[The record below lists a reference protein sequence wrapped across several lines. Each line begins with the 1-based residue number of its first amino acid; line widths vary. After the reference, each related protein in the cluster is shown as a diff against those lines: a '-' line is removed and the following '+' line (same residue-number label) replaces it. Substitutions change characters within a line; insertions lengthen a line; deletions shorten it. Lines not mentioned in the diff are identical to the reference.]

1 MAKAAAAL
9 YMGQPNLSKA
19 IKEILVYSKYEVD
32 TAYDGLD
39 ALDYVDQYSYDLII
53 MDVMMPKM
61 NGIEALKRIRAKK
74 IDTPIIMLTA
84 KSELDDKVEGLD
96 SGADDYLTKPFQVKE
111 LLARIRALTRRKA
124 EIINVTSLGNVVFN
138 SDNSTMSN
146 GDKVVNLTKKEFSLM
161 EYFLRN
167 KNKYVTSEKIF
178 DDVWSSDTDAYITV
192 VWVFISTLR
201 RKLASIDANI
211 IIDAKRGNGYTLKE
225 KDV

>member
-1 MAKAAAAL
+1 MKL
-9 YMGQPNLSKA
+9 LLVEDERDLSRA

-32 TAYDGLD
+32 TAFDGLE
-39 ALDYVDQYSYDLII
+39 ALDYVAQYSYDLII

-61 NGIEALKRIRAKK
+61 NGIESLKRIRAQN

-124 EIINVTSLGNVVFN
+124 EIVNVTSLGNITFN

-146 GDKVVNLTKKEFSLM
+146 GDKVVNLTRKEFSLM

-167 KNKYVTSEKIF
+167 KNKYITSEKIF

-211 IIDAKRGNGYTLKE
+211 VIDAKRGNGYTLKE

>member
-1 MAKAAAAL
+1 MKL
-9 YMGQPNLSKA
+9 LLVEDERDLSRA

-32 TAYDGLD
+32 TAFDGLE
-39 ALDYVDQYSYDLII
+39 ALDYVAQYSYDLII

-61 NGIEALKRIRAKK
+61 NGIESLKRIRAQN

-111 LLARIRALTRRKA
+111 LLARICALTRRKA
-124 EIINVTSLGNVVFN
+124 EIVNVTSLGNVTFN

-146 GDKVVNLTKKEFSLM
+146 GDKVVNLTRKEFALM

-167 KNKYVTSEKIF
+167 KNKYITSEKIF

-211 IIDAKRGNGYTLKE
+211 VIDAKRGNGYTLKE

>member
-1 MAKAAAAL
+1 MKL
-9 YMGQPNLSKA
+9 LLVEDERDLSRA

-32 TAYDGLD
+32 TAFDGLE
-39 ALDYVDQYSYDLII
+39 ALDYVAQYSYDLII

-61 NGIEALKRIRAKK
+61 NGIESLKRIRAQN

-124 EIINVTSLGNVVFN
+124 EIVNVTSLGNITFN

-146 GDKVVNLTKKEFSLM
+146 GDKVVNLTRKEFSLM

-167 KNKYVTSEKIF
+167 KNKYITSEKIF

>member
-1 MAKAAAAL
+1 MKL
-9 YMGQPNLSKA
+9 LLVEDERDLSKA

-32 TAYDGLD
+32 TAFDGLE

-61 NGIEALKRIRAKK
+61 NGIQSLKKIRERH
-74 IDTPIIMLTA
+74 IDTPVIMLTA

-111 LLARIRALTRRKA
+111 LLARIRALTRRKS
-124 EIINVTSLGNVVFN
+124 EIVNVSSFGNVIFN

-167 KNKYVTSEKIF
+167 KNKYITSEKIF

-201 RKLASIDANI
+201 RKLASINANI
-211 IIDAKRGNGYTLKE
+211 VIDAKRGNGYTLKE

>member
-1 MAKAAAAL
+1 MKL
-9 YMGQPNLSKA
+9 LLVEDERDLSRA

-32 TAYDGLD
+32 TAFDGLE
-39 ALDYVDQYSYDLII
+39 ALDYVAQYSYDLII

-61 NGIEALKRIRAKK
+61 NGIEALKRIRSQN
-74 IDTPIIMLTA
+74 IDTPVIMLTA

-124 EIINVTSLGNVVFN
+124 EIVNVTNLGNVTFN
-138 SDNSTMSN
+138 SDKSTMSN

-167 KNKYVTSEKIF
+167 KNKYITSEKIF

>member
-1 MAKAAAAL
+1 MKL
-9 YMGQPNLSKA
+9 LLVEDERDLSRA

-32 TAYDGLD
+32 TAFDGLE
-39 ALDYVDQYSYDLII
+39 ALDYVAQYSYDLII

-61 NGIEALKRIRAKK
+61 NGIEALKRIRAQK

-124 EIINVTSLGNVVFN
+124 EIVNVTNLGNVTFN
-138 SDNSTMSN
+138 SDKSTMSN

-167 KNKYVTSEKIF
+167 KNKYITSEKIF

-211 IIDAKRGNGYTLKE
+211 VIDAKRGNGYTLKE

>member
-1 MAKAAAAL
+1 MKL
-9 YMGQPNLSKA
+9 LLVEDERDLSRA

-32 TAYDGLD
+32 TAFDGLE
-39 ALDYVDQYSYDLII
+39 ALDYVAQYSYDLII

-61 NGIEALKRIRAKK
+61 NGIESLKRIRAQN

-124 EIINVTSLGNVVFN
+124 EIVNVTSLGNVTFN

-146 GDKVVNLTKKEFSLM
+146 GDKVVNLTRKEFSLM

-167 KNKYVTSEKIF
+167 KNKYITSEKIF

>member
-1 MAKAAAAL
+1 MKL
-9 YMGQPNLSKA
+9 LLVEDERDLSKA

-32 TAYDGLD
+32 TAFDGLE

-53 MDVMMPKM
+53 MDIMMPRM
-61 NGIEALKRIRAKK
+61 NGIESLKKMREKG
-74 IDTPIIMLTA
+74 IDSPIIMLTA

-124 EIINVTSLGNVVFN
+124 EIVNVSSLGNVTFN

-146 GDKVVNLTKKEFSLM
+146 GDKVVNLTKKEFSLI

-167 KNKYVTSEKIF
+167 KNKYITSEKIF

-201 RKLASIDANI
+201 RKLKSIDANI

>member
-1 MAKAAAAL
+1 MKL
-9 YMGQPNLSKA
+9 LLVEDERDLSKA

-32 TAYDGLD
+32 TAFDGLE

-53 MDVMMPKM
+53 MDIMMPRM
-61 NGIEALKRIRAKK
+61 NGIESLKKMREKG
-74 IDTPIIMLTA
+74 IDSPIIMLTA

-124 EIINVTSLGNVVFN
+124 EIVNVSSLGNVTFN
-138 SDNSTMSN
+138 SDNSTISN

-167 KNKYVTSEKIF
+167 KNKYITSEKIF

-201 RKLASIDANI
+201 RKLKSIDANI

>member
-1 MAKAAAAL
+1 MKL
-9 YMGQPNLSKA
+9 LLVEDERDLSRA

-32 TAYDGLD
+32 TAFDGLE
-39 ALDYVDQYSYDLII
+39 ALDYVAQYSYDLII

-61 NGIEALKRIRAKK
+61 NGIESLKRIRAQN

-124 EIINVTSLGNVVFN
+124 EIVNVTSLGNVTFN
-138 SDNSTMSN
+138 SDNSSMSN
-146 GDKVVNLTKKEFSLM
+146 GDKVVNLTRKEFSLM

-167 KNKYVTSEKIF
+167 KNKYITSEKIF

-211 IIDAKRGNGYTLKE
+211 VIDAKRGNGYTLKE

>member
-1 MAKAAAAL
+1 MKL
-9 YMGQPNLSKA
+9 LLVEDERDLSRA

-32 TAYDGLD
+32 TAFDGLE
-39 ALDYVDQYSYDLII
+39 ALDYVAQYSYDLII

-61 NGIEALKRIRAKK
+61 NGIESLKRIRAQN

-124 EIINVTSLGNVVFN
+124 EIVNVTSLGNVTFN

-146 GDKVVNLTKKEFSLM
+146 GDKVVNLTRKEFSLM

-167 KNKYVTSEKIF
+167 KNKYITSEKIF

-201 RKLASIDANI
+201 RKLSSIDANI
-211 IIDAKRGNGYTLKE
+211 VIDAKRGNGYTLKE

>member
-1 MAKAAAAL
+1 MKL
-9 YMGQPNLSKA
+9 LLVEDERDLSKA

-32 TAYDGLD
+32 TAFDGLE

-61 NGIEALKRIRAKK
+61 NGIQSLKKIRERH
-74 IDTPIIMLTA
+74 IDTPVIMLTA

-111 LLARIRALTRRKA
+111 LLARIRALTRRKS
-124 EIINVTSLGNVVFN
+124 EIINVSSFGNVIFN

-167 KNKYVTSEKIF
+167 KNKYITSEKIF

-201 RKLASIDANI
+201 RKLASINANI
-211 IIDAKRGNGYTLKE
+211 VIDAKRGNGYTLKE

>member
-1 MAKAAAAL
+1 MKL
-9 YMGQPNLSKA
+9 LLVEDERDLSRA

-32 TAYDGLD
+32 TAFDGLE
-39 ALDYVDQYSYDLII
+39 ALDYVAQYSYDLII

-61 NGIEALKRIRAKK
+61 NGIESLKRIRAQN

-124 EIINVTSLGNVVFN
+124 DIVNVTSLGNVTFN

-146 GDKVVNLTKKEFSLM
+146 GDKVVNLTRKEFSLM

-167 KNKYVTSEKIF
+167 KNKYITSEKIF

-211 IIDAKRGNGYTLKE
+211 VIDAKRGNGYTLKE

>member
-1 MAKAAAAL
+1 MKL
-9 YMGQPNLSKA
+9 LLVEDERDLSRA

-32 TAYDGLD
+32 TAFDGLE
-39 ALDYVDQYSYDLII
+39 ALDYVAQYSYDLII

-61 NGIEALKRIRAKK
+61 NGIEALKRIRSQS
-74 IDTPIIMLTA
+74 IDTPVIMLTA

-124 EIINVTSLGNVVFN
+124 EIVNVTNLGNVTFN
-138 SDNSTMSN
+138 SDKSTMSN

-167 KNKYVTSEKIF
+167 KNKYITSEKIF

>member
-1 MAKAAAAL
+1 MKL
-9 YMGQPNLSKA
+9 LLVEDERDLSRA

-32 TAYDGLD
+32 TAFDGLE
-39 ALDYVDQYSYDLII
+39 ALDYVAQYSYDLII

-61 NGIEALKRIRAKK
+61 NGIEALKRIRSQN
-74 IDTPIIMLTA
+74 IDTPVIMLTA

-124 EIINVTSLGNVVFN
+124 EIVNVTNLGNVTFN
-138 SDNSTMSN
+138 SDKSTMSN

-167 KNKYVTSEKIF
+167 KNKYITSEKIF

-211 IIDAKRGNGYTLKE
+211 VIDAKRGNGYTLKE

>member
-1 MAKAAAAL
+1 MKL
-9 YMGQPNLSKA
+9 LLVEDERDLSKA
-19 IKEILVYSKYEVD
+19 IKEILVYSNYEVD
-32 TAYDGLD
+32 TAFDGLE
-39 ALDYVDQYSYDLII
+39 ALDYVDQYTYDLII
-53 MDVMMPKM
+53 MDVMMPRM
-61 NGIEALKRIRAKK
+61 NGIQSLKKIREKH
-74 IDTPIIMLTA
+74 IDTPVIMLTA

-111 LLARIRALTRRKA
+111 LLARIRALTRRKS
-124 EIINVTSLGNVVFN
+124 EIVNVSSFGNVSFN

-167 KNKYVTSEKIF
+167 KGKYITSEKIF

-201 RKLASIDANI
+201 RKLSSINANI

>member
-1 MAKAAAAL
+1 
-9 YMGQPNLSKA
+9 MGRCQ
-19 IKEILVYSKYEVD
+19 
-32 TAYDGLD
+32 
-39 ALDYVDQYSYDLII
+39 
-53 MDVMMPKM
+53 
-61 NGIEALKRIRAKK
+61 GIEVLKQIRQQKN
-74 IDTPIIMLTA
+74 DTPVLVLSAINQMD
-84 KSELDDKVEGLD
+84 KKVECLNL
-96 SGADDYLTKPFQVKE
+96 GADDYLTKPFQVKE

-124 EIINVTSLGNVVFN
+124 EIVNVTSLGNVTFN

-146 GDKVVNLTKKEFSLM
+146 GDKVVNLTRKEFSLM

-167 KNKYVTSEKIF
+167 KNKYITSEKIF

>member
-1 MAKAAAAL
+1 MKL
-9 YMGQPNLSKA
+9 LLVEDERDLSKA

-32 TAYDGLD
+32 TAFDGLE
-39 ALDYVDQYSYDLII
+39 ALDYVEQYSYDLII
-53 MDVMMPKM
+53 MDIMMPRM
-61 NGIEALKRIRAKK
+61 NGIESLKKMREKG
-74 IDTPIIMLTA
+74 IDSPIIMLTA

-124 EIINVTSLGNVVFN
+124 EIVNVSSLGNVTFN

-167 KNKYVTSEKIF
+167 KNKYITSEKIF

-201 RKLASIDANI
+201 RKLKSIDANI

>member
-1 MAKAAAAL
+1 MKL
-9 YMGQPNLSKA
+9 LLVEDERDLSRA

-32 TAYDGLD
+32 TAFDGLE
-39 ALDYVDQYSYDLII
+39 ALDYVAQYSYDLII

-61 NGIEALKRIRAKK
+61 NGIESLKRIRAQN

-124 EIINVTSLGNVVFN
+124 EIVNVTSLGNVTFN

-146 GDKVVNLTKKEFSLM
+146 GDKVVNLTRKEFSLM

-167 KNKYVTSEKIF
+167 KNKYITSEKIF

-211 IIDAKRGNGYTLKE
+211 VIDAKRGNGYTLKE

>member
-1 MAKAAAAL
+1 MKL
-9 YMGQPNLSKA
+9 LLVEDERDLSRA

-32 TAYDGLD
+32 TAFDGLE
-39 ALDYVDQYSYDLII
+39 ALDYVAQYSYDLII

-61 NGIEALKRIRAKK
+61 NGIESLKRIRAQN

-124 EIINVTSLGNVVFN
+124 EIVNVTSLGNVTFN

-146 GDKVVNLTKKEFSLM
+146 GEKVVNLTRKEFSLM

-167 KNKYVTSEKIF
+167 KNKYITSEKIF

-211 IIDAKRGNGYTLKE
+211 VIDAKRGNGYTLKD

>member
-1 MAKAAAAL
+1 MKL
-9 YMGQPNLSKA
+9 LLVEDERDLSKA

-32 TAYDGLD
+32 TAFDGLE

-61 NGIEALKRIRAKK
+61 NGIQSLKKIRERH
-74 IDTPIIMLTA
+74 IDTPVIMLTA

-111 LLARIRALTRRKA
+111 LLARIRALTRRKS
-124 EIINVTSLGNVVFN
+124 EIVNVSSFGNVIFN

-167 KNKYVTSEKIF
+167 KNKYITSEKIF

-201 RKLASIDANI
+201 RKLASINANI
-211 IIDAKRGNGYTLKE
+211 VIDAKRGNGYTLKE
-225 KDV
+225 KDVKES